1 MASNDMK
8 RMAEALSKVE
18 GSNTEYSGSIPNAAR
33 TFIRRTINLGTAATN
48 ANGSN
53 AVAANASPFQWR
65 APCNG
70 RLVKAHFIP
79 SAAASEHATNN
90 ATLEAV
96 KTQANGV
103 GAGTA
108 IATANTNTVANGG
121 TGTLA
126 PGAPVALTVTDQANA
141 RFTQGQVLAP
151 RVTQNSSGVAMSAGT
166 LELIVE
172 LEGPIDEGN

>member
-1 MASNDMK
+1 MSNNDQK
-8 RMAEALSKVE
+8 RMAEALSKLE
-18 GSNTEYSGSIPNAAR
+18 GSNTEYTGSIPNNAR
-33 TFIRRTINLGTAATN
+33 TFIRRTITLQTAATN

-53 AVAANASPFQWR
+53 ALAANASASQWR
-65 APCNG
+65 AVANG
-70 RLVKAHFIP
+70 RLVKAWLIP
-79 SAAASEHATNN
+79 SAAATEHASNN
-90 ATLEAV
+90 ATVEAV

-126 PGAPVALTVTDQANA
+126 PGAPVALTVTDLANA
-141 RFTQGQVLAP
+141 RFTQGQVLSP
-151 RVTQNSSGVAMSAGT
+151 RVSMNASGVALAAGT
-166 LELIVE
+166 LELSIE

>member
-1 MASNDMK
+1 MSNDQK
-8 RMAEALSKVE
+8 RMAEALSKLE
-18 GSNTEYSGSIPNAAR
+18 GSNTEYTGSIPNNAR
-33 TFIRRTINLGTAATN
+33 TFIRRVHTLPTAQTH
-48 ANGSN
+48 ANGAN
-53 AVAANASPFQWR
+53 AIAANASPHQWR
-65 APCNG
+65 APANG

-79 SAAASEHATNN
+79 SAAATEHSSNN
-90 ATLEAV
+90 ATIEAV

-126 PGAPVALTVTDQANA
+126 PGAPVALTVTDKANA

-151 RVTQNSSGVAMSAGT
+151 RVTQNSSGVAMAAGT
-166 LELIVE
+166 LELVVE
-172 LEGPIDEGN
+172 LEGPMDEGN